1 MHPADRSLQR
11 DGHACTLPSWDADV
25 MVGTGAA
32 TLAPDREATGYSDRA
47 ALPALGHEP
56 LGYLVNKKDTSHLN
70 YLIFGKL

>member
-1 MHPADRSLQR
+1 
-11 DGHACTLPSWDADV
+11 